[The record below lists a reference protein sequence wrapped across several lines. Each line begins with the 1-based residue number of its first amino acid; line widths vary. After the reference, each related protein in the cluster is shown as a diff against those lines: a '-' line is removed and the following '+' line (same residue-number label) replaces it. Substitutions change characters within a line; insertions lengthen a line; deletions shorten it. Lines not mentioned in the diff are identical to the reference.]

1 MQKAL
6 APEISTWPDE
16 NPQLIGSKCA
26 DCGATVF
33 PVQDHCPKCS
43 GAQMSD
49 VLLPRQGTVIAWT
62 TQGFPPGAC
71 DPQLPILHRE
81 ISLCLPLDDLRED
94 GWLAF
99 SEAGGPLPGNRGG
112 PFRLTVA
119 EGSTLCWNVKRVA
132 TLRVTAG
139 PEPDDVPENPPH

>member
-1 MQKAL
+1 MDTPHLRVTGLVAHEAL
-6 APEISTWPDE
+6 FAASDLATFPSVVADAASVAAGAVGTAVRVGEILDQVTVE
-16 NPQLIGSKCA
+16 H
-26 DCGATVF
+26 GAT
-33 PVQDHCPKCS
+33 HC
-43 GAQMSD
+43 
-49 VLLPRQGTVIAWT
+49 TVIS
-62 TQGFPPGAC
+62 QGGAYRAS
-71 DPQLPILHRE
+71 I
-81 ISLCLPLDDLRED
+81 PLDDLRED

-99 SEAGGPLPGNRGG
+99 SEAGGPLPDNRGG